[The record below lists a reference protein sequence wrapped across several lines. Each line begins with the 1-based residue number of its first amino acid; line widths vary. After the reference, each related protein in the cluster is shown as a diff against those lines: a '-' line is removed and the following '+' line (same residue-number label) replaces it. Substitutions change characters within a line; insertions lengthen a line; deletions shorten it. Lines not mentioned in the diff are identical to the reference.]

1 MNPLLDAENVNR
13 QQSNTNFRQMAIDN
27 LVAKG
32 IAPERITG
40 DMLQIAIDQLAG
52 QGGTSDVD
60 LDTVIN
66 GTMQGGRGA
75 MPTTVQELPPPQT
88 RTAPVT
94 AANSQQQNAPPPA
107 PMQKPQMQSPR
118 EEAAEGAASNPAEEA
133 AEVPMMSAG
142 QAAQFGAMPAG
153 GVNPASITMA
163 NQPEQSDGVGTQLG
177 VAGGAGALLAA
188 MMAGSNPRVR
198 AALRSKLTVPSAGVA
213 TTPQSA
219 FGAGGTALRSGGGA
233 TSKPTPAP
241 MQGPPAPP
249 AAPAMAAGDLGLNAA
264 GAPAD
269 AELARLVREFSQG
282 KPAMDGP
289 LLREIK
295 RQEGLKAKKP
305 AASGKAE
312 VRRVGSKY
320 EG

>member
-66 GTMQGGRGA
+66 GTMRGGRGA
-75 MPTTVQELPPPQT
+75 MPTTVEELPPPQT
-88 RTAPVT
+88 RAAPVT

-198 AALRSKLTVPSAGVA
+198 AALRGKLTVPSAGVA

-219 FGAGGTALRSGGGA
+219 FGAGGTALRGGA

-249 AAPAMAAGDLGLNAA
+249 TAPAMAAGDLGLNAA

-282 KPAMDGP
+282 KPAINGP
-289 LLREIK
+289 ILQELL
-295 RQEGLKAKKP
+295 RQEGIKKKQGTTSVP
-305 AASGKAE
+305 
-312 VRRVGSKY
+312 VRRVGGKY